1 MSDVQD
7 IQQEAEMAFED
18 DEKSAIMTDRSD
30 PNTARAL
37 LSEKTNQPVVG
48 NVFSPLVDVEK
59 ISEENLI
66 K

>member
-37 LSEKTNQPVVG
+37 LSEKTN
-48 NVFSPLVDVEK
+48 
-59 ISEENLI
+59 
-66 K
+66 